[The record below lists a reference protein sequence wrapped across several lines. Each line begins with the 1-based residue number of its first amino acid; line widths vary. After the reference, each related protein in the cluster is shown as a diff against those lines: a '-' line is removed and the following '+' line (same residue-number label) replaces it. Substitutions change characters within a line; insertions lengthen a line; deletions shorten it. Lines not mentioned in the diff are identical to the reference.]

1 MAGKK
6 DGITDLTKV
15 LVNAAERFTPAQ
27 YNKLVEV
34 IFSLM
39 NGVQFGYDS
48 VDGKFI
54 KDALDIRLFHH
65 KKNKKIKVKKK
76 SNVIEVDFGVN
87 K

>member
-15 LVNAAERFTPAQ
+15 LVHAAERFTPAQ

-54 KDALDIRLFHH
+54 KDALDIRLYHH
-65 KKNKKIKVKKK
+65 KKIKKIKVKKK
-76 SNVIEVDFGVN
+76 SNVIEVDFGV
-87 K
+87 KR

>member
-39 NGVQFGYDS
+39 NGVQFGYEN

-54 KDALDIRLFHH
+54 KDALAIRLYHH
-65 KKNKKIKVKKK
+65 KKTKKIKVKKK
-76 SNVIEVDFGVN
+76 SNIIHVNFGD
-87 K
+87 

>member
-15 LVNAAERFTPAQ
+15 LVHAAERFTAAE

-54 KDALDIRLFHH
+54 KDALDIRLYHH
-65 KKNKKIKVKKK
+65 KKIKKIKVIKKLK
-76 SNVIEVDFGVN
+76 VIEVDFGV
-87 K
+87 KR

>member
-15 LVNAAERFTPAQ
+15 LVHAAERFTPAQ

-39 NGVQFGYDS
+39 NGVQFGYEN

-54 KDALDIRLFHH
+54 KDALDIRLYHSI
-65 KKNKKIKVKKK
+65 KNKKIKLKKK
-76 SNVIEVDFGVN
+76 SNIIHVNFGD